1 MGKLNFKNFFY
12 SSEESVSVK
21 EQEQQIIEQIHN
33 EFDTAPDRCLQQAID
48 IINKTAGEKV
58 QLESNLEDKA
68 NRLQRLG
75 FVKNG
80 LVDKLANINKRN
92 QEKDNVIKLQ
102 EEEAELIVYYKNNYP
117 FLKFLPESELNRICD
132 KYGLIYAPVGHY
144 KMPVPDK
151 NLEEIENAQPAK
163 PEDYIGFIN
172 TISVDRDNIAPNASP
187 EIVDILISGEK
198 IYQKPE
204 PEIELNSPDYY
215 LRRRMQL
222 GMIMWSRE
230 SLNDYY
236 FKHAGKE
243 RMVGA
248 YTKSMFSGYGTKT
261 INKSGLF
268 IAAPKSHFDL
278 TGLEHDKNKGYF
290 QVTKQ
295 EVKDPIVFRYVR
307 GGLQIL
313 TKWGLEAEDPALQIE
328 ILN

>member
-1 MGKLNFKNFFY
+1 MFKLLKP
-12 SSEESVSVK
+12 SAVSVK
-21 EQEQQIIEQIHN
+21 EQEQKMVEQIHN
-33 EFDTAPDRCLQQAID
+33 EFDTAPDRCLQQAME
-48 IINKTAGEKV
+48 IINQAKGEKV
-58 QLESNLEDKA
+58 HLESTLEDKA
-68 NRLQRLG
+68 VRLQNLG
-75 FVKNG
+75 FSKNG
-80 LVDKLANINKRN
+80 LVDKLRNINQRN
-92 QEKDNVIKLQ
+92 KEKDNIVAMQ
-102 EEEAELIVYYKNNYP
+102 EEEAQLILYYKETYP
-117 FLKFLPESELNRICD
+117 FLKFLPESELDRICD

-163 PEDYIGFIN
+163 TYDYIGVIR
-172 TISVDRDNIAPNASP
+172 TISVDRNNIAPNASP
-187 EIVDILISGEK
+187 EIADILLSGEK

-204 PEIELNSPDYY
+204 PEIDWSNPLNYDIHIM
-215 LRRRMQL
+215 RRRL
-222 GMIMWSRE
+222 SFRSRE

-243 RMVGA
+243 HMVGT
-248 YTKSMFSGYGTKT
+248 YTKSMFSDFSRKT
-261 INKSGLF
+261 IDKSGLF

-307 GGLQIL
+307 GGVQIL